1 MVMTTQTKRARPN
14 LRRPDPSKVH
24 RTAALRALAADNPQL
39 GWTQFIAE
47 HWRLTGNLAPGCD
60 MKDFLAFAN
69 TFTRAAA
76 RAVLDQSAEGL
87 YSAGVQVCVTYG
99 HEEHA
104 QGVIIAV
111 SDGDPAI
118 YTVEVE
124 QRGEQQITADRIRLA
139 ASLAGEEL
147 PRC

>member
-1 MVMTTQTKRARPN
+1 MTTQTKRTRSGS
-14 LRRPDPSKVH
+14 RRPDASKVH
-24 RTAALRALAADNPQL
+24 QPAAIRALAAADDPQIA
-39 GWTQFIAE
+39 WTQFIAE
-47 HWRLTGNLAPGCD
+47 HWRITGNLAPECD

-69 TFTRAAA
+69 ALTRAAA
-76 RAVLDQSAEGL
+76 RAVLGQSAEGL
-87 YSAGVQVCVTYG
+87 YRVGARVCVAYG

-124 QRGEQQITADRIRLA
+124 QRGEQQITADRSRLA

>member
-1 MVMTTQTKRARPN
+1 MTTQTKRARSIS
-14 LRRPDPSKVH
+14 RRPDAAKVH
-24 RTAALRALAADNPQL
+24 RTAAIRALAAADDPQI

-47 HWRLTGNLAPGCD
+47 HWRLSGDLAPGCD

-69 TFTRAAA
+69 AFTRAAA
-76 RAVLDQSAEGL
+76 RAVLGQSAEGL
-87 YSAGVQVCVTYG
+87 YSVGTRVCVAYG

-111 SDGDPAI
+111 SAGDPAI

-139 ASLAGEEL
+139 ASLAGEEP